1 LFFVS
6 ELESAIMGAQHDF
19 PAGWRTMSIRQ
30 LSIFVENRAGAI
42 AEVAGSLADNEVN
55 IFGFALA
62 DTGEYAIVRLVV
74 DKVDLAQTVLSQAG
88 FVAID
93 NDVLCVEVPPGPGSL
108 ATLARTVTG
117 AGADIEYLYLG
128 AGESVVVKA
137 HNAEGLEEL
146 LAGKGFRILQ
156 EVDLSQTARTVSDT

>member
-1 LFFVS
+1 
-6 ELESAIMGAQHDF
+6 
-19 PAGWRTMSIRQ
+19 MSVRQ

-42 AEVAGSLADNEVN
+42 AEVAGSLADNAVN
-55 IFGFALA
+55 IYGFSLA
-62 DTGEYAIVRLVV
+62 DTGEYAILRLVV
-74 DKVDLAQTVLSQAG
+74 DKVEEAQAVLNEAG

-108 ATLARTVTG
+108 ATLARAVTG

-137 HNAEGLEEL
+137 HNTEGLEDL
-146 LAGKGFRILQ
+146 LTEKGFRIMR
-156 EVDLSQTARTVSDT
+156 EADLSQTARTVSDT